1 MALENVDVR
10 RSSRWVAGFGR
21 ADLCRAVLLAAIV
34 GAVTPAA
41 AKDARCYTSDEGSYR
56 CDFEQFGGDGSFI
69 VSAPLT
75 PSYTISIVRRGMAD
89 GFADFG
95 NGNVALP
102 GPFFRS
108 NEDRAC
114 WIAEPTGFTICVY

>member
-1 MALENVDVR
+1 M
-10 RSSRWVAGFGR
+10 
-21 ADLCRAVLLAAIV
+21 LLAAVV
-34 GAVTPAA
+34 GVVAPAA

-69 VSAPLT
+69 VSAPLA

-108 NEDRAC
+108 EQDRAC